1 MKNNKENYWID
12 SPMEFAQNRID
23 SRQYILLP
31 EIAKIIESNKASKI
45 LDYGCGEGYLSNSIY
60 NKSVQLGLFDISSKM
75 IELAKKNSL
84 NKNIKEVVAYNNVEE
99 IPQNIYDTVVLSLVL
114 MTIGE
119 DDQYKNVLDDCKNA
133 LSEDGL
139 LLIGLTH
146 PCFRKAMFS
155 THHTKYT
162 LGDEFDYFANNKPFK
177 VFLRTSQSD
186 KFIQFKDFHH
196 SLSYTF
202 SMLNNVGF
210 YVEDMIELQ
219 DKSIE
224 NSFYNKKYSP
234 YLILKCKLK

>member
-31 EIAKIIESNKASKI
+31 EIAKIIKSINANKV
-45 LDYGCGEGYLSNSIY
+45 LDYGCGEGYLSNNIY
-60 NKSVQLGLFDISSKM
+60 NKSVSLGLYDISSEM
-75 IELAKKNSL
+75 VELAKKNSID
-84 NKNIKEVVAYNNVEE
+84 NNIEEVMAYNDVEE

-119 DDQYKNVLDDCKNA
+119 DAKYKKVLENCKKA

-146 PCFRKAMFS
+146 PCFRNAMFS

-162 LGDEFDYFANNKPFK
+162 LGAEFDYFTNNKPFK
-177 VFLRTSQSD
+177 VFLRTSKSD

-202 SMLNNVGF
+202 SMLNKVGF
-210 YVEDMIELQ
+210 YVEDMLELK

>member
-12 SPMEFAQNRID
+12 SPMEFAKNRID

-31 EIAKIIESNKASKI
+31 EIAKIIQSINATKI

-60 NKSVQLGLFDISSKM
+60 NKSVSLSLYDISSKM
-75 IELAKKNSL
+75 VELAKSNSID
-84 NKNIKEVVAYNNVEE
+84 NNIEEVLAYNSVDE
-99 IPQNIYDTVVLSLVL
+99 IPQKIYDSVVLSLVL
-114 MTIGE
+114 MTIGKDAE
-119 DDQYKNVLDDCKNA
+119 YKKVLENCKKV

-139 LLIGLTH
+139 LLIGITH
-146 PCFRKAMFS
+146 PCFRKSMFS

-162 LGDEFDYFANNKPFK
+162 LGTEFDYFANNKPFN

-202 SMLNNVGF
+202 SMLNKVGF
-210 YVEDMIELQ
+210 YVEDMIELK